1 MKKCKSSRLDCKAKM
16 RHFLWCKNVKI
27 LQKAK
32 KGQKTISNKHQSK
45 SRKKNENLIIFS
57 YKRRCYPSNEVS
69 DLESALG
76 KIKNLA
82 PASLVGLLVVD
93 KMVPGKS
100 TQGQFSK
107 VIFSFHRYLFRNSNQ
122 STQSLR
128 RNKIARRDSTSNR
141 H

>member
-1 MKKCKSSRLDCKAKM
+1 MQTWILKSVQSENTKKTQTKDTILTKWEEKM
-16 RHFLWCKNVKI
+16 RIWLSFL
-27 LQKAK
+27 
-32 KGQKTISNKHQSK
+32 
-45 SRKKNENLIIFS
+45 

-141 H
+141 HWIVWIFLWKWIVFIE